1 MQEARMNN
9 FDLNIN
15 DIVYSSLTVKAS
27 GSIIA
32 EAQSDL
38 SLPDGADITQLLQ
51 NEKNIPKK

>member
-27 GSIIA
+27 GSIIT
-32 EAQSDL
+32 EAQNDL
-38 SLPDGADITQLLQ
+38 RLPDGEDITQLLQ